1 MLYMVNK
8 TLRKCIYSYG
18 YVLRVKRHHNA
29 MVARKKFSQYS
40 LGYILVQQD
49 IDSCS
54 IRKKIDERERYRER
68 ERERVRKRVRGER
81 EREIRKRGIAS
92 NNM

>member
-1 MLYMVNK
+1 MVYMVNK

-18 YVLRVKRHHNA
+18 YVLRVKRHHSA

-40 LGYILVQQD
+40 LGSILVQQD

-54 IRKKIDERERYRER
+54 IRKKIGERERYRER
-68 ERERVRKRVRGER
+68 ERESEEKSEGGR
-81 EREIRKRGIAS
+81 EEEK
-92 NNM
+92 